1 MRVCGQQRPAGRSS
15 VMREYKMKSRINHAA
30 SALLIFLLLS
40 MVSLWATGNLHIR
53 PIAPAAT
60 ADEHT
65 APVLD
70 ACGNPGCTEAHAAV
84 HEDEHHADHAH
95 EHDDHAGHD
104 HPVIKDPADLEA
116 ILKIECE
123 HDILIAD
130 CDECRYEVGL
140 VKIGP
145 EVSRTLL
152 EIEPVS
158 ERTMGGVLKLTGR
171 IESDRARVNE
181 VAAAAAGRV
190 VAVEKLLGQKVKAGD
205 VLAVIQSAEL
215 GRAKADYLEAQAQ
228 LKLAQSTFARE
239 KQLHEKR
246 ISSQADFLTA
256 QSELHRSEAALAAAE
271 KTLNLLGLD
280 AQQIAAIDD
289 DRSNGRFGQLVLRA
303 PSDGTIIEQNAIT
316 GKLVDSTETLFTIA
330 DLSSLW
336 VWCDLY
342 ERDLAR
348 IHARLAESGPV
359 KADVRIA
366 AFPDCVFE
374 GTLDLID
381 STLNTRTRTVRVRLS
396 LSNPD
401 GLLKVGMFA
410 DARIVDSDA
419 AVVSV
424 VPKTAVMTDAGKSFV
439 FQQIKEDLWF
449 RRDVITGR
457 TFDQYIEIE
466 SGLPHDARIVAKG
479 AFMLKSDILREKMG
493 AGCAH

>member
-171 IESDRARVNE
+171 IESDRTVSTKSLPQPPAGSSPSKSSWAR
-181 VAAAAAGRV
+181 
-190 VAVEKLLGQKVKAGD
+190 
-205 VLAVIQSAEL
+205 
-215 GRAKADYLEAQAQ
+215 
-228 LKLAQSTFARE
+228 
-239 KQLHEKR
+239 
-246 ISSQADFLTA
+246 
-256 QSELHRSEAALAAAE
+256 RSKPVTSL
-271 KTLNLLGLD
+271 
-280 AQQIAAIDD
+280 
-289 DRSNGRFGQLVLRA
+289 
-303 PSDGTIIEQNAIT
+303 
-316 GKLVDSTETLFTIA
+316 
-330 DLSSLW
+330 LSSS
-336 VWCDLY
+336 
-342 ERDLAR
+342 RPN
-348 IHARLAESGPV
+348 S
-359 KADVRIA
+359 A
-366 AFPDCVFE
+366 AQRPI
-374 GTLDLID
+374 T
-381 STLNTRTRTVRVRLS
+381 S
-396 LSNPD
+396 
-401 GLLKVGMFA
+401 K
-410 DARIVDSDA
+410 
-419 AVVSV
+419 
-424 VPKTAVMTDAGKSFV
+424 
-439 FQQIKEDLWF
+439 
-449 RRDVITGR
+449 RR
-457 TFDQYIEIE
+457 
-466 SGLPHDARIVAKG
+466 PN
-479 AFMLKSDILREKMG
+479 
-493 AGCAH
+493 